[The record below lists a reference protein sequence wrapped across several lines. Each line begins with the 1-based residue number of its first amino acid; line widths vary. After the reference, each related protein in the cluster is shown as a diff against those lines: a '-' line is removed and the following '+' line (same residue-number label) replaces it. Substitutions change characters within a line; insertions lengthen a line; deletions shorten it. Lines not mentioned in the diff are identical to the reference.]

1 MLVLK
6 GITKDYQAGDS
17 TVHALKG
24 LDLCFRQSEFV
35 AVLGPSGCGK
45 TTLLNIVGGLD
56 RYTQGDLRIG
66 GKSTVDFTDGDWDS
80 YRNHSIGFVFQ
91 TYNLIPHQTVLRNVE
106 LALTLSGV
114 GKAERRRR
122 AAEALEKVG
131 LGDQLHK
138 KPNQMSG
145 GQMQRVA
152 IARALVNN
160 PEILLADEPTG
171 ALDTETSVQIMEIL
185 KEISKDRLIIMVTH
199 NPELAERYATRTIR
213 LLDGTVLDDSDPYS
227 AEEEAQESA
236 GKAVER
242 QKKPAMSFG
251 TALSL
256 SLNNLMTKKARTILT
271 AFAGSIGIIGIA
283 LILSLSNGIQ
293 NYIDRVQEDALSTY
307 PLTITSETM
316 DMSSMVTAMANS
328 SSGTVQHEL
337 DKVYS
342 NTILSDLADNMLN
355 MSFRSNDLTSLL
367 NWLDSEESGA
377 SQYISSISLD
387 YNSTLQIYGEPGGD
401 GSLYQVNPSPVMD
414 SLMGTFYNADTLS
427 SLGSFGEMFSSGMDI
442 WQELLNNEE
451 LMQTQYDVIAGRWPE
466 QYDEVVLIVDPYN
479 EINDIYLYSLGI
491 KDPKEMEEQ
500 LSATISGEK
509 INAVVQSW
517 SYEEL
522 LAKTFRLV
530 LPTDCF
536 RYDESGDRWEDMRQD
551 KDYMH
556 QVVSDALPLRVVGI
570 IRPSEN
576 ASAAAVSGAV
586 GYLSELS
593 EYYLDAIAASD
604 IVQQQLAN
612 ESRDVIAGLPFD
624 DGSIPEPADS
634 EKAAEFLS
642 WVSGLSNLEKANL
655 YAAIASTPSEEEIAA
670 MAKAS
675 LDAYSRDELVEVVV
689 AAAAQQMGMSED
701 TVRGYFSAMEE
712 AELREFLLEPTVEQ
726 LRASYAA
733 SAEEGLGSLSTDE
746 LVYMLDMQLS
756 ITDEAGL
763 AGYYDRF
770 VPPPFSSGSC
780 KGNLNMLGYN
790 DRSQPSVV
798 NIYCA
803 TFEDKDELVELI
815 NQYNRDMEAAGQEDK
830 VINFTDYVG
839 LLMSSVTAIIN
850 AISYVLVAFVS
861 ISLVV
866 SSIMIGIITYIS
878 VLERTKEIGILRSIG
893 ASKRDVAR
901 VFNAET
907 LIVGFTAG
915 FIGILLTVL
924 LNIPISLIVQK
935 LTDIPYLRS
944 LLPGAAGVVLV
955 IISMALTLIAGIIP
969 SRVAAKKD
977 PVVALRTE

>member
-6 GITKDYQAGDS
+6 GITKDYQAGDT

-114 GKAERRRR
+114 GKSERRRR

-152 IARALVNN
+152 IARALVND

-185 KEISKDRLIIMVTH
+185 KEISHDRLIIMVTH
-199 NPELAERYATRTIR
+199 NPELAERYATRTVR
-213 LLDGTVLDDSDPYS
+213 LLDGTVLDDTDPYS
-227 AEEEAQESA
+227 PEEEAKEAS
-236 GKAVER
+236 GKAAGR
-242 QKKPAMSFG
+242 QKKPAMSFA

-316 DMSSMVTAMANS
+316 DMSSMISSMASS

-337 DKVYS
+337 DAVYS

-377 SQYISSISLD
+377 KQYISGISLD
-387 YNSTLQIYGEPGGD
+387 YNSTLQIYGEPQD
-401 GSLYQVNPSPVMD
+401 GKLYQVNPSPVMD

-427 SLGSFGEMFSSGMDI
+427 NLGSFGEMFSSGMDI

-451 LMQTQYDVIAGRWPE
+451 LMQTQYDVIAGRWPQ
-466 QYDEVVLIVDPYN
+466 QYDEVVLIVDPNN

-500 LSATISGEK
+500 LSATLSGEK
-509 INAVVQSW
+509 LNATVQSW
-517 SYEEL
+517 TYDEL
-522 LAKTFRLV
+522 LSKTFRLV

-551 KDYMH
+551 EDYMY

-570 IRPSEN
+570 IRPSEH
-576 ASAAAVSGAV
+576 ASAAAISGAV
-586 GYLSELS
+586 GYLSELTT
-593 EYYLDAIAASD
+593 YYLDSISESA
-604 IVQQQLAN
+604 IVQQQLGD
-612 ESRDVIAGLPFD
+612 ESRDVISGLPFD
-624 DGSIPEPADS
+624 DGSTPEPADS
-634 EKAAEFLS
+634 EKAAGFLS
-642 WVSGLSNLEKANL
+642 WVSGLSNLDKANL
-655 YAAIASTPSEEEIAA
+655 YTAIASTPSEEDILA
-670 MAKAS
+670 MAQAS
-675 LDAYSRDELVEVVV
+675 LEGYSQEALLEMVV
-689 AAAAQQMGMSED
+689 AAAAEQMGMPAD
-701 TVRGYFSAMEE
+701 AVRGYVSNMSEE
-712 AELREFLLEPTVEQ
+712 ELRAQVLQAMVEQ
-726 LRASYAA
+726 LTAGYAA
-733 SAEEGLGSLSTDE
+733 SAEAGLGSLSTEE
-746 LVYMLDMQLS
+746 LTGMLEMQLS

-763 AGYYDRF
+763 AAYYDRF
-770 VPPPFSSGSC
+770 VPPPFSSGTC
-780 KGNLNMLGYN
+780 KGNLNLLGYN
-790 DRSQPSVV
+790 DRSQPSTV
-798 NIYCA
+798 NLYCA
-803 TFEDKDELVELI
+803 TFEDKDELVALI
-815 NQYNRDMEAAGQEDK
+815 NQYNRDMEASGQEDK